1 MPNWDRANDAG
12 ISVTGAPSATVS
24 NRRVGWLVPGLGV
37 RSARLADGSI
47 RWPPM
52 AETLPV
58 ITLEGRIEDAPGR
71 LYAHGTSHALS

>member
-1 MPNWDRANDAG
+1 MPKKDNANDEG
-12 ISVTGAPSATVS
+12 FRVLGAPSATVS
-24 NRRVGWLVPGLGV
+24 IAGLAGWSGLEFV
-37 RSARLADGSI
+37 ARLADGSI